1 MATILAMLSSLLI
14 LSVYLTIGCIAFNPI
29 YPSPIVFSGSNKPYC
44 CNFHQYQICDGD
56 GALRY
61 KGSVLNYSLNDYFS
75 SFNTN
80 NNNNDEEDSSIN
92 KNEDDTSKG
101 NYIGGGRLDQGS
113 SQDGG
118 AFDVNSYFNNF
129 NNQDT
134 TSNYSDDDTDTEQ
147 EQIEEE
153 KEQPPPIKMSYEEM
167 VQYNNARLCPKLF
180 LTQCALQSFLYL
192 LEECRD
198 PHSGKVSHI

>member
-1 MATILAMLSSLLI
+1 MTICCIGFPSS
-14 LSVYLTIGCIAFNPI
+14 IA
-29 YPSPIVFSGSNKPYC
+29 FSGSNKPYC
-44 CNFHQYQICDGD
+44 NNLHQHQICD

-61 KGSVLNYSLNDYFS
+61 KGSSLNYNLNDYFS
-75 SFNTN
+75 SFSTN
-80 NNNNDEEDSSIN
+80 NDKEEGDS
-92 KNEDDTSKG
+92 NETNIEDTSSKG

-113 SQDGG
+113 SQDSG

-134 TSNYSDDDTDTEQ
+134 TTTNYNDDDIDTEQ
-147 EQIEEE
+147 EQIEEKE
-153 KEQPPPIKMSYEEM
+153 KPPAIKMSYEEM

-180 LTQCALQSFLYL
+180 LTQRALQSFIYL

-198 PHSGKVSHI
+198 PHSGKVRQQYIELICIL